1 MHTWSPVKPP
11 NVGDVFYKQ
20 NNPTD
25 KFIITEVGMLPSVE
39 EITICH
45 KNELI
50 LSRREQERLFTAT
63 AAIRDGLNL
72 NYQLNFEER
81 KNMKQLYQLIV
92 VTKKKDI
99 IIDEKIVASNI
110 EEAKFDLSV
119 HEQIKLKGLSLGD
132 VTVIVNVLGS
142 VAVEAE

>member
-1 MHTWSPVKPP
+1 MHPWTP
-11 NVGDVFYKQ
+11 NHQLF
-20 NNPTD
+20 
-25 KFIITEVGMLPSVE
+25 E
-39 EITICH
+39 EMTVCH
-45 KNELI
+45 NNELI
-50 LSRREQERLFTAT
+50 LPRRGQEMLFN
-63 AAIRDGLNL
+63 AIDAFRNGLKVNT
-72 NYQLNFEER
+72 QLNCEEN

-142 VAVEAE
+142 VAVAAE